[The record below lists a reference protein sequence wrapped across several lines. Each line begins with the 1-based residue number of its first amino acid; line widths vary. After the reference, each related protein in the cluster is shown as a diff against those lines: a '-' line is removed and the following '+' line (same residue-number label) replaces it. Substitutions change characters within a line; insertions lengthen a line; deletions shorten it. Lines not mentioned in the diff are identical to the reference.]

1 MLEFEQQ
8 YLAALPLSEMYERS
22 YMHRD
27 TLTAV
32 AATKGTDFLI
42 TASADGHLKFWKK
55 QPRGVEFAKHFRAH
69 LGPVTALAVS
79 DDGALCASISTD
91 KTAKVRG
98 CGGGGACAACTAG
111 RRVRRQVAVCPPRMP
126 LYQRPHAPPC
136 PPPRPPSRCLTWPR
150 ST

>member
-1 MLEFEQQ
+1 
-8 YLAALPLSEMYERS
+8 
-22 YMHRD
+22 
-27 TLTAV
+27 
-32 AATKGTDFLI
+32 
-42 TASADGHLKFWKK
+42 
-55 QPRGVEFAKHFRAH
+55 
-69 LGPVTALAVS
+69 
-79 DDGALCASISTD
+79 
-91 KTAKVRG
+91 VRG